1 MLDFLFLMTV
11 LRCECASAHGDE
23 VIHSKKSE
31 EKVLVLFSTS
41 FEKPFF
47 LFLENR
53 GCSFMGFTIPF
64 IGAKTWLL
72 SSDLIPAF

>member
-1 MLDFLFLMTV
+1 MTV
-11 LRCECASAHGDE
+11 LRCECASARGDE

-64 IGAKTWLL
+64 IGAKPWLL